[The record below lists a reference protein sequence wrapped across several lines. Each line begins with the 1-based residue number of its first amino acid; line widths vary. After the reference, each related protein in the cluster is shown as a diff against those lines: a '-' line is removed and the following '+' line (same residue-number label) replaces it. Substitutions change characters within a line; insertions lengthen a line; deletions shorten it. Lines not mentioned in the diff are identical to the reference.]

1 MTQSQ
6 QAIILFGHGSRDP
19 RWAQTLHAVAKQ
31 LQSDHP
37 TRVVRCAYLEFMQPG
52 LPETLRSLYA
62 EGLKHVRVAPVFL
75 AAGGHVLRDLPDR
88 AAGLRAAFPGLS
100 VQIEPALGASESVI
114 EAMPQVCMD
123 AVSIP
128 HDRIAQSL
136 VSGRAP
142 GAIGAAD

>member
-75 AAGGHVLRDLPDR
+75 AAGGHVLRDLPELV
-88 AAGLRAAFPGLS
+88 APLLQECPGLQ
-100 VQIEPALGASESVI
+100 VEIVAALGADPGVI
-114 EAMPQVCMD
+114 EAM
-123 AVSIP
+123 A
-128 HDRIAQSL
+128 
-136 VSGRAP
+136 RA
-142 GAIGAAD
+142 ALR

>member
-1 MTQSQ
+1 MTQSH

-62 EGLKHVRVAPVFL
+62 EGLRHVRVAPVIL
-75 AAGGHVLRDLPDR
+75 AAGGHVLLELPELVPPTSL
-88 AAGLRAAFPGLS
+88 ATASLQWATLS
-100 VQIEPALGASESVI
+100 
-114 EAMPQVCMD
+114 
-123 AVSIP
+123 
-128 HDRIAQSL
+128 
-136 VSGRAP
+136 
-142 GAIGAAD
+142 AIGTEPGVNAARAWAAHR